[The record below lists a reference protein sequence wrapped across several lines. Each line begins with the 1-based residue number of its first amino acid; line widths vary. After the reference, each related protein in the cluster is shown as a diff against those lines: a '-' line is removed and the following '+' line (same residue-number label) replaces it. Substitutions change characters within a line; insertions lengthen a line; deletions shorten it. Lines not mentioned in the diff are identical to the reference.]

1 MNNTKKTLYF
11 VFICKIKH
19 QFNVR
24 IFFDTMVTLKKKIKI
39 NYQIQFS
46 INAMCKDKK
55 NLKKSLT
62 IKEKD
67 WCTKQKRKNTLET
80 HIVSVMWGS

>member
-1 MNNTKKTLYF
+1 
-11 VFICKIKH
+11 
-19 QFNVR
+19 
-24 IFFDTMVTLKKKIKI
+24 MVTLKKKIKI
-39 NYQIQFS
+39 NYQMQFS

-67 WCTKQKRKNTLET
+67 
-80 HIVSVMWGS
+80 

>member
-1 MNNTKKTLYF
+1 
-11 VFICKIKH
+11 
-19 QFNVR
+19 
-24 IFFDTMVTLKKKIKI
+24 MVTLKKKIKI

-55 NLKKSLT
+55 KFKKSLT

-67 WCTKQKRKNTLET
+67 
-80 HIVSVMWGS
+80 

>member
-1 MNNTKKTLYF
+1 
-11 VFICKIKH
+11 
-19 QFNVR
+19 
-24 IFFDTMVTLKKKIKI
+24 
-39 NYQIQFS
+39 
-46 INAMCKDKK
+46 MCKDKK

-67 WCTKQKRKNTLET
+67 WCIKQKRKNTLET